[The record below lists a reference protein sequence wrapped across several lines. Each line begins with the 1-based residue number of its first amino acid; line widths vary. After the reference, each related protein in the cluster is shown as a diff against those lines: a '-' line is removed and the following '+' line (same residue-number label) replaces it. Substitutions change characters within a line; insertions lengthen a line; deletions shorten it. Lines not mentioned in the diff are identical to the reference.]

1 MGWYIDPNINNGYP
15 TNTDFPA
22 EYITTWTGDLPH
34 LAWRIQSG
42 VNAGYPFIWYWFQD
56 SSSGGSGIK
65 MQIGGRQTNFPN
77 GLHNAAAS
85 IIPFDAA
92 GSVFNDNP
100 AIGVFLASA
109 TKSYAATP
117 GAVVGVRDDIIA
129 FCQSIT
135 NTIHNQILGIT
146 GTGLTDIVIQ
156 AKIYPF
162 DLPNDN
168 VEPAEIELIRFSA
181 TDAFTLRPN
190 TGATLKM
197 AKLTNTVKLLDF
209 GTLDLSITQGWEIDG
224 IAWSIYLPYAGTY
237 ALTITG
243 TEQLNLKCVVDIMA
257 GQCEYYLLAGGEII
271 FSASG
276 KMGVDIPFNTAQ
288 AAQMQNLNG
297 WRANQLAKGIS
308 IATGSRAAGVVSA
321 MIGSSDAAIT
331 APSTGG
337 GVGFATPQAARLI
350 AHVPEMQLD
359 GYGYADILGTRKQYA
374 RTRLADA
381 SGFVKCNNYKC
392 EIIVATTQEKNEIE
406 QLLNEGVF
414 LS

>member
-42 VNAGYPFIWYWFQD
+42 INDGYPFIWYWFQD

-190 TGATLKM
+190 TGTTLKM

-308 IATGSRAAGVVSA
+308 IATGSRAAGVVSS
-321 MIGSSDAAIT
+321 MIGNSDAAVT

-350 AHVPEMQLD
+350 AHVPEMQRN
-359 GYGYADILGTRKQYA
+359 GYGYAEILGTRKQYA
-374 RTRLADA
+374 HTRLADA

-392 EIIVATTQEKNEIE
+392 EIIVATTAEKNEIE
-406 QLLNEGVF
+406 QLLNDGVF